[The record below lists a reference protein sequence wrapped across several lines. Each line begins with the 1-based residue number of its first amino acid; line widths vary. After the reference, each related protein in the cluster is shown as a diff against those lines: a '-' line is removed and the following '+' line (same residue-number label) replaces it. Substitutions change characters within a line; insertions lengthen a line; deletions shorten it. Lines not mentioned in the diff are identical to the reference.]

1 MKGTKIKTL
10 GKAHK
15 QIMGHTEKAATEEL
29 ENQANPMSYK
39 SEEFRW
45 RSLEKCMVIYQL
57 DYKKEEI

>member
-10 GKAHK
+10 GKAYK

-39 SEEFRW
+39 SEEGG
-45 RSLEKCMVIYQL
+45 V
-57 DYKKEEI
+57 